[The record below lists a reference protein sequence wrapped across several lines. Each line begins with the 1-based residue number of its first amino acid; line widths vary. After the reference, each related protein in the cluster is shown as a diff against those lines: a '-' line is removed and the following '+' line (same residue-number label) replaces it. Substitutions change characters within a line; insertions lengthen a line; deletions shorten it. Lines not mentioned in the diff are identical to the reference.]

1 MMDIRAEIIQV
12 QASAGSGKT
21 YELSRRY
28 IEILTK
34 LLRDGTCGKKKQR
47 QSCRMDADGGNGPE
61 SVLAITFTNKAAAEM
76 KERILYLL
84 KRIAFRDNPDKLSG
98 FDFLDGETATEL
110 LSSILRDFSDFQVKT
125 IDSFMNNILK
135 AFSVDAGLFPDFK
148 LEFDADDVF
157 SLAIETMFDTRP
169 DLLPVLKDML
179 AVVLSLDDS
188 QSGFDPRRLTEKLLM
203 KLKKFENEIDCSR
216 LGRVPRFDAA
226 PVLKILKENAIA
238 LIKEMSELGKGV
250 FNGRSFAPNRDFS
263 KIDHYG
269 EFPKWM
275 INGRPLA
282 DLKNKNAEVPTLA
295 DLQDKLDAFHLLYR
309 EYVISRA
316 VEAFRAPVQV
326 FKEYR
331 GLEQRFFKELNRFEI
346 NKMAPVIRGLLEE
359 AGAPVAFCRLG
370 EQYDHYLVDEFQDT
384 SRSQWYA
391 MAPLVA
397 NSLSKAGSL
406 FFVGDTKQAIYGWRG
421 GDYKL
426 FNDILKQEEI
436 RLPVGEN
443 FKTAPL
449 GINYRSAREIVDFNN
464 NLFSEKGI
472 RSLADTLNLP
482 DLTEIYQNAHQNQ
495 ADNAVNGMVNA
506 QHFQST
512 DKNALHDE
520 IEEWSRNTIR
530 DAVSRFGAGNVLIL
544 ARVKDKVRTI
554 AGWLVDLNIPFVTED
569 SLKLFGNPTVKSL
582 LALLSA
588 MVLPSPDSYLLG
600 LVETGFFGKLPD
612 KDSTNL
618 LRAYATAS
626 RKEGDVQADLFIK
639 NNAPEFYDRWLA
651 PLAALR
657 ATHSGYELATRLVSF
672 LQLEQGPER
681 NLIDRFLEEI
691 LALEENG
698 VTDTVD
704 IVNYLYEKMD
714 DISLSMPETKDVVR
728 VMTIHKAKGLESP
741 VVIIPFLD
749 WKLISNRSIIIGEAE
764 PESGKYLQITNSI
777 AKLEPSLAQIYQDA
791 RDRETIENINLMYVA
806 LTRAGKELYI
816 GIPPGIPPVSSKTVS
831 SAVSGLFQ
839 QMMETAGFD
848 FDESGHFLLGTP
860 ASESKSGSVGIQK
873 TKDGQTI
880 KLLQPTLRSASSLL
894 SYADS
899 RDESFEFEAR
909 LRGTLLHKAMSFFR
923 YVNAGEWKR
932 LDTVAKQALERAA
945 ASLGIDMDPA
955 HLKEDIE
962 GVSRTLLALKAWFSP
977 DLTAWNEK
985 EFVGSGGEMIRVDR
999 IVKEQS
1005 RYIVID
1011 YKTGSPNPRYHNQ
1024 IKRYLKILRPLE
1036 GPVEGVLAYLD
1047 SGEVEHVRS

>member
-1 MMDIRAEIIQV
+1 MDIRAEIVQV

-34 LLRDGTCGKKKQR
+34 LLRDSTSGKKKQR

-98 FDFLDGETATEL
+98 FDFLDSNTATEL
-110 LSSILRDFSDFQVKT
+110 LSAILLDFSDFQVKT

-135 AFSVDAGLFPDFK
+135 AFSVDAGLFPDFQ

-157 SLAIETMFDTRP
+157 RLAIETMFDTRP

-179 AVVLSLDDS
+179 TSVLSQDNT
-188 QSGFDPRRLTEKLLM
+188 QSGFDPRRLTEKLLT

-238 LIKEMSELGKGV
+238 LINEMKGLGKGI
-250 FNGRSFAPNRDFS
+250 FNGRSFAPDRHFP
-263 KIDHYG
+263 KIDHDE
-269 EFPKWM
+269 EFPNWM
-275 INGRPLA
+275 IDGRPLA
-282 DLKNKNAEVPTLA
+282 DLKNKNAEVPTIA
-295 DLQDKLDAFHLLYR
+295 VLQEKLDDFRLLYR
-309 EYVISRA
+309 EYAISKA
-316 VEAFRAPVQV
+316 VEAFRAPVHV

-331 GLEQRFFKELNRFEI
+331 ELEQRFFKELNRFEI
-346 NKMAPVIRGLLEE
+346 NKMAPVIHGLLEE

-384 SRSQWYA
+384 SRSQWDA
-391 MAPLVA
+391 MVPLVA

-426 FNDILKQEEI
+426 FNDVLKQEEI

-449 GINYRSAREIVDFNN
+449 GINYRSAKEIVDFNN

-472 RSLADTLNLP
+472 KSLADTLKLA
-482 DLTEIYQNAHQNQ
+482 DLMEIYQNAHQNQ
-495 ADNAVNGMVNA
+495 AENAVNGMVNV
-506 QHFQST
+506 QRFHST
-512 DKNALHDE
+512 DKDALHDE
-520 IEEWSRNTIR
+520 IEEWGQEVIR

-569 SLKLFGNPTVKSL
+569 SLKLFGNSTVKSL

-588 MVLPSPDSYLLG
+588 MVLPSPDNYLLG
-600 LVETGFFGKLPD
+600 LIETGFFGKLSET
-612 KDSTNL
+612 DSTDL
-618 LRAYATAS
+618 LRAYAAAS
-626 RKEGDVQADLFIK
+626 RKKEDVHADSHIK
-639 NNAPEFYDRWLA
+639 NNAPEFYDRWMA
-651 PLAALR
+651 PLATLK

-672 LQLEQGPER
+672 LQLEQCPER

-741 VVIIPFLD
+741 VVIIPFLG
-749 WKLISNRSIIIGEAE
+749 WKLNSPKSIIIGEAE
-764 PESGKYLQITNSI
+764 PESGKYLQITKSI
-777 AKLEPSLAQIYQDA
+777 ADLEPSLAQIYQDA

-806 LTRAGKELYI
+806 LTRAGKELHI
-816 GIPPGIPPVSSKTVS
+816 GIPPVSSRTVN
-831 SAVSGLFQ
+831 SAISGLFQ
-839 QMMETAGFD
+839 QMMETAGLE
-848 FDESGHFLLGTP
+848 FDESGHFGVGTP
-860 ASESKSGSVGIQK
+860 ASEGKGTSVDPQDK
-873 TKDGQTI
+873 TMGDMGE
-880 KLLQPTLRSASSLL
+880 LLQPILRSASDLL

-899 RDESFEFEAR
+899 QDESFEFEAR

-923 YVNAGEWKR
+923 YLNAAEWSR
-932 LDTVAKQALERAA
+932 LDTIAKQALERAA

-955 HLKEDIE
+955 HLQEDIDA
-962 GVSRTLLALKAWFSP
+962 VSRTLLALKEWFSP

-999 IVKEQS
+999 IVKEQF
-1005 RYIVID
+1005 RYLVID

-1024 IKRYLKILRPLE
+1024 IRRYLKILRPLE
-1036 GPVEGVLAYLD
+1036 GPVEGMLAYLD
-1047 SGEVEHVRS
+1047 SGEVEHVDS